1 MASKEETLLLN
12 LMETGIVSE
21 IKHGKT
27 RNGAGEDSV
36 FATINNISKG
46 LHVYSSLCLAMWVW
60 LAVVG
65 FWDI

>member
-12 LMETGIVSE
+12 LMETGIVSK

-27 RNGAGEDSV
+27 SNGAGEDSV

-46 LHVYSSLCLAMWVW
+46 LHVYSSLCLAMW
-60 LAVVG
+60 A
-65 FWDI
+65 